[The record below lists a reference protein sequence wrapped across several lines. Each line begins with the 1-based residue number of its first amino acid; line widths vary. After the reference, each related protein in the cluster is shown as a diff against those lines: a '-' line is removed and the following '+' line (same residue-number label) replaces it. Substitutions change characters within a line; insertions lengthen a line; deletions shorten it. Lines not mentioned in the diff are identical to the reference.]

1 MLFTNLSVNQ
11 EYLLKV
17 QALTSSL
24 YQENL
29 IYPGTVSEVFC
40 SFNFKRK
47 NFMLE
52 MKTELCFN
60 LFYRLFLLSKILL
73 INISLNINI

>member
-29 IYPGTVSEVFC
+29 IYPGTVSEVDTALA
-40 SFNFKRK
+40 K
-47 NFMLE
+47 NF
-52 MKTELCFN
+52 
-60 LFYRLFLLSKILL
+60 
-73 INISLNINI
+73 

>member
-1 MLFTNLSVNQ
+1 MLFTNLTVNQ

-29 IYPGTVSEVFC
+29 IYPGTVSEVLLGI
-40 SFNFKRK
+40 
-47 NFMLE
+47 LE
-52 MKTELCFN
+52 E
-60 LFYRLFLLSKILL
+60 R
-73 INISLNINI
+73 ISSLK

>member
-1 MLFTNLSVNQ
+1 MSFKLKKNKSLLFFQMLFTNLSVNQ

-29 IYPGTVSEVFC
+29 IYPGTVSEVDTALA
-40 SFNFKRK
+40 K
-47 NFMLE
+47 NF
-52 MKTELCFN
+52 
-60 LFYRLFLLSKILL
+60 SVWV
-73 INISLNINI
+73 